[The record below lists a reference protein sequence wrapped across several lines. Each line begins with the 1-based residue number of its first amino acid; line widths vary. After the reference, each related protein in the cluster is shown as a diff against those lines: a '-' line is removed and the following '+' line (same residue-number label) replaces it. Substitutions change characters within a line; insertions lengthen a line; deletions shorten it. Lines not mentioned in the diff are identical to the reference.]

1 MKKSETCALCHYTV
15 VQKGKKL
22 KPVSGPSC
30 ESCHGPASKWI
41 AIHNDYGGPGAK
53 RTTETPENKAKRI
66 KAAADAGMIW
76 PSMKFD
82 VASNCMTCHGL
93 ANPKLSGE
101 HASKMLANGHPLN
114 PNFELTKYYNGS
126 VRHRFYPPDVTK
138 NKELTKPQL
147 ARLYLVG
154 QAAALVSATAAIAK
168 TDDPKY
174 TAAQKKRISFAKEVL
189 SKGPEAA
196 NVLKTPT
203 MDAGRQFADAIKDKD
218 FTGLVGS
225 RLPTSFK

>member
-1 MKKSETCALCHYTV
+1 M
-15 VQKGKKL
+15 
-22 KPVSGPSC
+22 
-30 ESCHGPASKWI
+30 
-41 AIHNDYGGPGAK
+41 AINEVRRGFK
-53 RTTETPENKAKRI
+53 
-66 KAAADAGMIW
+66 
-76 PSMKFD
+76 
-82 VASNCMTCHGL
+82 VTCHGL

-174 TAAQKKRISFAKEVL
+174 TAAQKKADFLCERSFVKV
-189 SKGPEAA
+189 PEAA